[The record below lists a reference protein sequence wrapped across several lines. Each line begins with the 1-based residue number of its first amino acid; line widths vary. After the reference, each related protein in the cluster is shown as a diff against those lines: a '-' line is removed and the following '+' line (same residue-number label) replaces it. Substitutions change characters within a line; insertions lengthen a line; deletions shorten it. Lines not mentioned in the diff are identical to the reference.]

1 MKNLDYLETFFKKH
15 NLSGKVTVKF
25 TSPIALDEYM
35 SDIIF
40 ENGDKISINDVIFD
54 VESELPDYIFHKW
67 MDEKKQTDIALID
80 WMKTSTIG
88 LPKDIDI
95 SSVTQYQNEL
105 TELFEDVKENINALF
120 QEDIDDVGDSDYDGS
135 ESEDE

>member
-40 ENGDKISINDVIFD
+40 ENGDKVSINDVIFD

-67 MDEKKQTDIALID
+67 MDEKKQTDITLID
-80 WMKTSTIG
+80 WMKTSTIS

-105 TELFEDVKENINALF
+105 TELFKDVKENINALF